1 MSRSARSIPLNSL
14 TTASSTHAALEVS
27 ARGQWRDRLDLRDAL
42 AEHAPRFLLGGC
54 ELFDLE
60 TRYRHSI
67 MTHAD
72 DAGLRVTC
80 SDTTM
85 NAVTAREMQRATT
98 ALVLAGATAVQVHTS
113 GITHPGVTWRK
124 FSEAGGWSD
133 LYSAYVRFVSS
144 GEYFASCGMHAFGL
158 PDVHVDAKV
167 GLVEA
172 SNAISAFN
180 VYVLERRPILA
191 TGHWFTGS
199 DHGPRFRLRRA
210 DCEHF
215 PREQSL
221 HNPFGVWQFHA
232 H

>member
-1 MSRSARSIPLNSL
+1 MTRTARSLHW
-14 TTASSTHAALEVS
+14 TAAHKPHAALEVS
-27 ARGQWRDRLDLRDAL
+27 ASGQWRDRLDLRDAL
-42 AEHAPRFLLGGC
+42 AAHAPKFLLGGC

-60 TRYRHSI
+60 TRYRHHI
-67 MTHAD
+67 ATQD
-72 DAGLRVTC
+72 DDGLVRVTC
-80 SDTTM
+80 SDTVMT
-85 NAVTAREMQRATT
+85 AASAREMQRAAT
-98 ALVLAGATAVQVHTS
+98 ALVLAGATEIQVHTS
-113 GITHPGVTWRK
+113 GITHPGVAWRK
-124 FSEAGGWSD
+124 FSESGGWSD

-144 GEYFASCGMHAFGL
+144 GQYFASCGMHAFGL
-158 PDVHVDAKV
+158 PDVHVGADV

-199 DHGPRFRLRRA
+199 DSGPRFRLRRA

>member
-1 MSRSARSIPLNSL
+1 MSRSARSLHW
-14 TTASSTHAALEVS
+14 TTSRSQHAALEVTAS
-27 ARGQWRDRLDLRDAL
+27 GQWRDRLDLRDAL
-42 AEHAPRFLLGGC
+42 AAHAPKFLLGGC

-60 TRYRHSI
+60 TRYRHHI
-67 MTHAD
+67 ATQQD
-72 DAGLRVTC
+72 DGSVRVTC
-80 SDTTM
+80 SDSVMT
-85 NAVTAREMQRATT
+85 AASAREMQRAAT
-98 ALVLAGATAVQVHTS
+98 ALVLAGATEIRVHTS
-113 GITHPGVTWRK
+113 GITHPGVAWRR

-158 PDVHVDAKV
+158 PDVHVGAEV

-199 DHGPRFRLRRA
+199 ERGPRFRLRRA

-221 HNPFGVWQFHA
+221 HNPFGVWRFHA

>member
-1 MSRSARSIPLNSL
+1 MPRTSRSFHW
-14 TTASSTHAALEVS
+14 TASHNPHAALEVS
-27 ARGQWRDRLDLRDAL
+27 ASGQWRDRLDLRDAL
-42 AEHAPRFLLGGC
+42 AAHAPKFLLGGC

-60 TRYRHSI
+60 TRYRHQI
-67 MTHAD
+67 ATQEDQGRM
-72 DAGLRVTC
+72 RVTC
-80 SDTTM
+80 TH
-85 NAVTAREMQRATT
+85 AVMTAASAREMQRATT
-98 ALVLAGATAVQVHTS
+98 ALVQAGATQIQVHTS
-113 GITHPGVTWRK
+113 GITHPGLVWRK
-124 FSEAGGWSD
+124 FSESGGWSD

-158 PDVHVDAKV
+158 PDVHVGVDV

-199 DHGPRFRLRRA
+199 DGGPRFRLRRA

-215 PREQSL
+215 PQRQSL
-221 HNPFGVWQFHA
+221 HNPFGVWQFRA